1 MILKTTD
8 IDQILEETADL
19 ADDGEKLFIKYF
31 EIDLILE
38 QTENYEGQ

>member
-19 ADDGEKLFIKYF
+19 ADDEINFFIKYF
-31 EIDLILE
+31 EIDLLLE